1 LFEGKHLFYGK
12 DPNEN
17 RYTTRAHLADMIAL
31 MGPPPPDLLKRGK
44 RTAEFLDKDGEN
56 SPTRTTLFANPP
68 GKWQAEIP
76 VPDRT
81 CLEESEENLEGSNK
95 EAFLRFVR
103 KMVQWRPEDRQ
114 TANQLLEDD
123 WLNGRS

>member
-1 LFEGKHLFYGK
+1 MFYGK

-17 RYTTRAHLADMIAL
+17 RYMTRAHLADMIAL

-44 RTAEFLDKDGEN
+44 RSAECFDKDGEN
-56 SPTRTTLFANPP
+56 FPARMTLFANPA
-68 GKWQAEIP
+68 GQWRAEIP

-81 CLEESEENLEGSNK
+81 CLEESEEILEASNK

-123 WLNGRS
+123 WLNGRP

>member
-1 LFEGKHLFYGK
+1 MV
-12 DPNEN
+12 
-17 RYTTRAHLADMIAL
+17 RT
-31 MGPPPPDLLKRGK
+31 LLHARHCS
-44 RTAEFLDKDGEN
+44 L
-56 SPTRTTLFANPP
+56 NPP

>member
-1 LFEGKHLFYGK
+1 M
-12 DPNEN
+12 
-17 RYTTRAHLADMIAL
+17 TRAHLADMIAL
-31 MGPPPPDLLKRGK
+31 MGPPPLELLKKGK
-44 RTAEFLDKDGEN
+44 RTSEFFDKDGEHCL
-56 SPTRTTLFANPP
+56 TRTTPFANPV
-68 GKWQAEIP
+68 GQWRGEIP

-81 CLEESEENLEGSNK
+81 SLEECEENLEGSNK

-123 WLNGRS
+123 WLSGRS

>member
-1 LFEGKHLFYGK
+1 
-12 DPNEN
+12 
-17 RYTTRAHLADMIAL
+17 
-31 MGPPPPDLLKRGK
+31 MGPPPPGLLKAGK
-44 RTAEFLDKDGEN
+44 RTAEVFDEDGKI
-56 SPTRTTLFANPP
+56 SPTSMALFANLV
-68 GKWQAEIP
+68 GAWRAEIR

-103 KMVQWRPEDRQ
+103 KMVQWRAEDRQ
-114 TANQLLEDD
+114 TAKELLEDE